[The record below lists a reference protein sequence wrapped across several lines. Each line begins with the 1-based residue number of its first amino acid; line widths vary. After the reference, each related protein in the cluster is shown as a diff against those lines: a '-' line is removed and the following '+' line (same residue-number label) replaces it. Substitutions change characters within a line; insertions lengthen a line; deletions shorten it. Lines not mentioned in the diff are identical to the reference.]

1 MKAILLE
8 IVSRVLTSYD
18 HCHRCAILFDEAG
31 LQKEFNENLLEGYP
45 QDLREECA
53 QLSDWIRELSG
64 LYKHRLVI
72 KIIDAHSPV
81 GMVKCLRHWIRKY
94 PTFIINGKETF
105 VGWDKDKLEGLI
117 DKHIQTSIAARKQSL
132 PITTS

>member
-1 MKAILLE
+1 MKPILIE
-8 IVSRVLTSYD
+8 IVSRGLTSYD

-31 LQKEFNENLLEGYP
+31 LQKEFNENLLESYP

-53 QLSDWIRELSG
+53 QLSEWIRELSG

-72 KIIDAHSPV
+72 RVIDAHSPV

-105 VGWDKDKLEGLI
+105 VGWDKSKLEGLI

-132 PITTS
+132 PLIPS